1 MRIRK
6 LVFVTLALV
15 FMLSEA
21 KAQKFAEFKWVNDSV
36 SGRYIEKLA
45 ILLPVQI
52 ENLPNRFLMQLDLGS
67 NQTVIRGN
75 TIGSFYQK
83 YPDLKSKLDSIN
95 LCKVQT
101 HECPHINDLNVKIG
115 GVFDCNV
122 NAACFQGYG
131 VKVPVDSLSPEVEI
145 LIGSIGTNVL
155 KDKVLMIDYP
165 NNRMSITDA
174 SAVDASSYSFSPF
187 QFLKENEDNRLLL
200 PFSAN
205 GQDFRVMFD
214 TGASMF
220 QLSAPEKNAR
230 MICDSKAVDSLLIN
244 SWGEKQRIIGLESNV
259 ELRFGE
265 KVLPQLKVYYD
276 PSNKYDF
283 FYESNNVF
291 GLTGNALFLNDVIVI
306 DYQNKRFGIK
316 KTVN

>member
-1 MRIRK
+1 MRIRI
-6 LVFVTLALV
+6 LVFVTLALA
-15 FMLSEA
+15 FMQNEM
-21 KAQKFAEFKWVNDSV
+21 KAQEFAEFKWVNDSV

-67 NQTVIRGN
+67 TQSVIRGN

-83 YPDLKSKLDSIN
+83 YPDLKRKLDTIN
-95 LCKVQT
+95 LCKF
-101 HECPHINDLNVKIG
+101 HMRECPQINNLDIKIG
-115 GVFDCNV
+115 DVFDCNV
-122 NAACFQGYG
+122 NAASLQGYG

-145 LIGSIGTNVL
+145 LIGSIGTDVL
-155 KDKVLMIDYP
+155 KGKVLVIDYP
-165 NNRMSITDA
+165 NSKMSITDA
-174 SAVDASSYSFSPF
+174 SEMNASDYSFIPF

-200 PFSAN
+200 PFTAN
-205 GQDFRVMFD
+205 GQELRVMFD

-220 QLSAPEKNAR
+220 QLSAPEKNAK
-230 MICDSKAVDSLLIN
+230 MICDSQAVDSLLIN
-244 SWGEKQRIIGLESNV
+244 SWGEKKKIIGLESNV

-291 GLTGNALFLNDVIVI
+291 GLTGNALFLNDVVVI

-316 KTVN
+316 KNTH

>member
-1 MRIRK
+1 MKR
-6 LVFVTLALV
+6 LVFIIAALV
-15 FMLSEA
+15 LLLN
-21 KAQKFAEFKWVNDSV
+21 KANGQEFAEFKWVNDSV

-52 ENLPNRFLMQLDLGS
+52 DNLPNRFLMQLDLGS

-83 YPDLKSKLDSIN
+83 YPDLKSKLDTIN

-131 VKVPVDSLSPEVEI
+131 VKVPVDSLSTEVEI
-145 LIGSIGTNVL
+145 LIGSIGVDAL
-155 KDKVLMIDYP
+155 KNKILIIDYP
-165 NNRMSITDA
+165 NNRMSIA
-174 SAVDASSYSFSPF
+174 NPSAVDVSEYSFIPY

-220 QLSAPEKNAR
+220 QLSAPEKNAK
-230 MICDSKAVDSLLIN
+230 MICDSQAVDSLLIN
-244 SWGEKQRIIGLESNV
+244 SWGEKKKIIGLESNV

-283 FYESNNVF
+283 FYESNNIF
-291 GLTGNALFLNDVIVI
+291 GLTGNALFLNNVIMI

-316 KTVN
+316 KSIN

>member
-1 MRIRK
+1 MKR
-6 LVFVTLALV
+6 LVFIIAALV
-15 FMLSEA
+15 LLLNEA
-21 KAQKFAEFKWVNDSV
+21 NGQKFAEFKWVNDSV

-52 ENLPNRFLMQLDLGS
+52 ENLSNRFLMQLDLGS
-67 NQTVIRGN
+67 TQTVIRGN

-83 YPDLKSKLDSIN
+83 YPELKSKLDTIN
-95 LCKVQT
+95 LCNVQR
-101 HECPHINDLNVKIG
+101 HECPQINNLNIKIG

-122 NAACFQGYG
+122 NAACLQAYG

-145 LIGSIGTNVL
+145 LIGSIGTDVL
-155 KDKVLMIDYP
+155 KDKVLIIDYP
-165 NNRMSITDA
+165 NNRMSITGDSTINA
-174 SAVDASSYSFSPF
+174 SDYSFIPF

-205 GQDFRVMFD
+205 EQDLRVMFD

-220 QLSAPEKNAR
+220 QLSAPEKNAK
-230 MICDSKAVDSLLIN
+230 MICDSEVVDSLLIN
-244 SWGEKQRIIGLESNV
+244 SWGEKKRIIGLETNV
-259 ELRFGE
+259 ELRLGE

-291 GLTGNALFLNDVIVI
+291 GLTGNALFLDDVIVI
-306 DYQNKRFGIK
+306 GYQNKRFGIK
-316 KTVN
+316 KNIN